1 MGIFSADAS
10 ANSRHGSATLEN
22 TWWDH
27 ATDHGEHV
35 AMIVSMPYKET
46 KTGKQI
52 VPVESVIVLSDM
64 SDGKAPPTQGS
75 IRTFLRNLT
84 ASGQRGKI
92 NGQDFKSLVTAA
104 AGVPLAEELA
114 FEAIQ
119 RLAELTNED
128 VPSGLGQSTKSA
140 ILIGQR
146 DALIETLMEQWT
158 EGMGLEGAG
167 RLYKVSVYPKVRER
181 DGAVFTNF
189 RFFPLRED
197 EREMLREIAAAGPQG
212 IALGNNTVN
221 IPADIAETAGLL

>member
-10 ANSRHGSATLEN
+10 ANSRHGSTTNEN
-22 TWWDH
+22 SWWDH
-27 ATDHGEHV
+27 MTDHGEHV

-46 KTGKQI
+46 KNKKQV
-52 VPVESVIVLSDM
+52 VPVESMIVLSDM
-64 SDGKAPPTQGS
+64 TDGKPAPAQGS

-84 ASGQRGKI
+84 APGQRGKI

-114 FEAIQ
+114 YEAIE
-119 RLAELTNED
+119 RLANLTNEG
-128 VPSGLGQSTKSA
+128 VPSGVNSSSKTA
-140 ILIGQR
+140 ILVGQR
-146 DALIETLMEQWT
+146 DAMIETLMEQWT
-158 EGMGLEGAG
+158 EGEGLEGAG

-197 EREMLREIAAAGPQG
+197 ERSMLQEIAAAGPEG
-212 IALGNNTVN
+212 IAVGGRTVH
-221 IPADIAETAGLL
+221 IPTDIAKTAGLV